1 MLAQPVG
8 ETNWAAD
15 LSAAPTCLSY
25 RVPVWWLREKKEISD
40 FLYRLLVSESPRGYA
55 RQVAQKMGIPY
66 PTLSKYWLGK
76 RRFPAALVKPL
87 FLATDQDPRVAEFFV
102 LGGSQYRLQRV
113 ADARPVEDLSRA
125 VMWLARLE
133 ARVNELYL
141 EATTASSEAGVR
153 LSDAEAEALREA
165 TLDLIAHAEQLRGA
179 LDRSRR
185 VD

>member
-1 MLAQPVG
+1 MSAPPAG
-8 ETNWAAD
+8 ETKWPAD
-15 LSAAPTCLSY
+15 FSTAPTLVSY
-25 RVPVWWLREKKEISD
+25 GEPVWWLREKKEISD

-87 FLATDQDPRVAEFFV
+87 FLATDQDPRVAEFFL
-102 LGGSQYRLQRV
+102 LGGSQFRLQRV
-113 ADARPVEDLSRA
+113 ADERPVEDLSRA

-141 EATTASSEAGVR
+141 EATTEVSENGVQ
-153 LSDAEAEALREA
+153 LSRTEAEALRA
-165 TLDLIAHAEQLRGA
+165 AALDVIAHAEKLCGA
-179 LDRSRR
+179 LDRHAG
-185 VD
+185 